1 MIFNLIKMFGFM
13 VIRMRLKL
21 VIFGFVKE
29 IELFDYENSVLVLIK
44 YFLRLLYFNYFFNC
58 FLYVIF

>member
-44 YFLRLLYFNYFFNC
+44 YFLRLLYFNYFF
-58 FLYVIF
+58 